1 MIIRDATRQDVPAI
15 LDLIRQLGETDS
27 PGPDASA
34 EHVAGSLAHPALQV
48 LVAEDGPRGVVGFL
62 ACTVRPNLYHGA
74 DAGLVDELVVDR
86 DARGRGVGTMLL
98 REFLERMERRGCA
111 EVSVG
116 VLFGNEGAQ
125 RLYRAMG
132 FTEEV
137 LLLER
142 HLTAK
147 PAEDS
152 LDERA

>member
-1 MIIRDATRQDVPAI
+1 MIIRDAGTNDIPAI
-15 LDLIRQLGETDS
+15 LDLIRQLGETDD

-34 EHVAGSLAHPALQV
+34 EHIASALAHPALQI
-48 LVAEDGPRGVVGFL
+48 LVAEDGGRVAGFL

-74 DAGLVDELVVDR
+74 DAGHVDELVVDR
-86 DARGRGVGTMLL
+86 DCRGRGIGTMLL
-98 REFLERMERRGCA
+98 TEFLERMRRRGCA

-116 VLFGNEGAQ
+116 VLLGNDRAQ

-142 HLTAK
+142 HLT
-147 PAEDS
+147 
-152 LDERA
+152 